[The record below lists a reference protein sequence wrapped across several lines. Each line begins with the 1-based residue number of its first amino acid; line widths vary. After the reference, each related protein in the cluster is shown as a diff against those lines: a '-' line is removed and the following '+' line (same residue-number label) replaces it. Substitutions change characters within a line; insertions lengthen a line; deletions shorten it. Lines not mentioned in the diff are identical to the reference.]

1 MKFFHV
7 SGLKEI
13 DEVQEK
19 VDLLISEDS
28 ANSVREVLKPFG
40 LVVLSL
46 KEYYS
51 DIKEF
56 GLVEFKYDLEGRS
69 IYGVLSEKKVRD
81 GYHLLHKYGFP
92 IIYINNLANPLTDDK
107 ISLVLDKL
115 QKEVNLH
122 EEEKNAELEKKSKKS
137 KKSNIDKSVEKSL
150 EKAKSIIE
158 TVIQDYEDFKV
169 EYSDFLTVQKTKKT
183 DDIIGK
189 IKTIR
194 MGGNVDKMG
203 ILVEQVLSFMENI
216 EEEYLAYSKN
226 SETNSMNDEIID
238 ELDFVVEY
246 GKYKKSKKF
255 TEVGSFTDVKKTKND
270 NYYAALGK
278 PGIYLKVLY
287 KELSTKF
294 SSLSYFSNI
303 FYKFIDLLL
312 LFLLIE
318 ISIYYVYLNI
328 NDGNTSGA
336 FFYMINIGIFGI
348 LFWVIKLITNNSFI
362 LNIILF
368 VVVVILF
375 LFVRSLFLNT
385 LAI

>member
-7 SGLKEI
+7 SWLKEI

-56 GLVEFKYDLEGRS
+56 WLVEFKYDLEWRS
-69 IYGVLSEKKVRD
+69 IYWVLSEKKVRD
-81 GYHLLHKYGFP
+81 WYHLLHKYWFP

-183 DDIIGK
+183 DDIIWK

-194 MGGNVDKMG
+194 MWWNVDKMW

-255 TEVGSFTDVKKTKND
+255 TEVWSFTDVKKTKND
-270 NYYAALGK
+270 NYYAALWK
-278 PGIYLKVLY
+278 PWIYLKVLY

-328 NDGNTSGA
+328 NDWNTSGA
-336 FFYMINIGIFGI
+336 FFYMINIWIFWI